1 LLPDCYLRKRFARFF
16 GNNPVIFACNG
27 EGAMSPQFYTR
38 RDVRRLMAA
47 LGAFVAVPCAL
58 LVFLAWQSLHS
69 LHAAAV
75 AQRREALRRDV
86 RDAGRNLQARLEEE
100 LVRAGD
106 PLRGRD
112 PAAATFWSDAW
123 QRTAVLAGLRTVLV
137 LDAAGRPLRPRPEDA
152 GGDDLPRLSALHP
165 AQAALQEARTAL
177 WAADDP
183 RRAREF
189 YKAIL
194 AEARVPEAVRL
205 SVCAEQAQCEERL
218 GDAVAALASYD
229 RMLAEAR
236 ELAPSVW
243 ALLRAA
249 ELARE
254 VGDGEREARW
264 RRALLDIC
272 HREGLELD
280 LDALRIA
287 GQRLADAA
295 GNAAPEMAGA
305 IGEIQ
310 RLAAARGA
318 AANFV
323 RRRGPGPFPFAVGSG
338 ARAFESAA
346 SASAAADLLMVD
358 VRAPLA
364 DGGWL
369 AFEIDL
375 DAWRAQ
381 AAEPW
386 LGELERRWGGQVAWV
401 ATPAPAAAD
410 ANADAALL
418 EPLPAPLNA
427 WALRYREKP
436 ISVWAALAGS
446 PTKGRAAILGVA
458 AALALLGLAAPGFY
472 LRRSLR
478 LAGLQADVMD
488 RISHELRTP
497 IASLCVLA
505 DALERR
511 ADGADPEGDRRLRF
525 LVARRS
531 ARFGAAQRPAAG
543 FRAAARGHGGG
554 AARTDAAR
562 RTGGRDR
569 GAPAG
574 RDGRGGGTL
583 GLDLG
588 TGIVRRRL
596 RRRRAR
602 RNPAQSGGERREVQ
616 RRARGRPDRTAPF
629 RERRRAGGERS
640 RPRHG
645 RADPAAPVHAVFP
658 RRRAPGG
665 ARAGPGPG
673 LGHRSRAGSRARG
686 NHRGALRAGRGSTF
700 EIHLPLAP
708 APEGRP

>member
-1 LLPDCYLRKRFARFF
+1 
-16 GNNPVIFACNG
+16 
-27 EGAMSPQFYTR
+27 MSPQFYTR

-86 RDAGRNLQARLEEE
+86 RDAGRNLQARLQEE

-177 WAADDP
+177 WVANDP

-189 YKAIL
+189 YGAIL

-264 RRALLDIC
+264 RRALLDVC

-295 GNAAPEMAGA
+295 GTAAPEMAGE

-318 AANFV
+318 AADFV

-346 SASAAADLLMVD
+346 PASAAADLLMVD

-401 ATPAPAAAD
+401 ATPAPAAAN

-458 AALALLGLAAPGFY
+458 AALALLGLAVPGFY

-497 IASLCVLA
+497 IASLSVLA

-525 LVARRS
+525 LVRDEVRGLARLSDRLLDFARQRAGTAAVRREPARLDELVAGIVARLPAETGVAAERLAWILEPGSYAGAFDAAALGEILRNLVENAAKYSEGPAAVRIELRRS
-531 ARFGAAQRPAAG
+531 GNAAVLAVSDRGRGMDARTLRRLFTPY
-543 FRAAARGHGGG
+543 FRGDARLAAR
-554 AARTDAAR
+554 
-562 RTGGRDR
+562 
-569 GAPAG
+569 
-574 RDGRGGGTL
+574 
-583 GLDLG
+583 
-588 TGIVRRRL
+588 V
-596 RRRRAR
+596 
-602 RNPAQSGGERREVQ
+602 
-616 RRARGRPDRTAPF
+616 
-629 RERRRAGGERS
+629 
-640 RPRHG
+640 
-645 RADPAAPVHAVFP
+645 
-658 RRRAPGG
+658 
-665 ARAGPGPG
+665 PG
-673 LGHRSRAGSRARG
+673 LGLGLAIVRGLVRAHAGTIAVRSAP
-686 NHRGALRAGRGSTF
+686 GRGSTF